1 MNRSISISRKIALAY
16 SEVCKPLCKELGLP
30 QTAFDILMFLGNN
43 PAYKTA
49 SEIVE
54 IRRLKANL
62 VSVNVEK
69 LVQEGY
75 LTRCAVAGDRRKTEL
90 LCTEKAAPILAR
102 GRQLQKDFSGS
113 LFAGMD
119 EARREAFAAALA
131 EIESNLDCR
140 DGLSAACVKMRP
152 FDGHFDFLRH
162 HKTSC
167 LPSFPIG
174 RQEVFPFAENKKNLT
189 SEEVRFWWRL
199 LDSNQ

>member
-1 MNRSISISRKIALAY
+1 MKGELGVNPNMEFAIKTAQAY
-16 SEVCKPLCKELGLP
+16 NAVCKPLCQELKLP
-30 QTAFDILMFLGNN
+30 QTAFDILMFLANN
-43 PAYKTA
+43 PDYKTA

-102 GRQLQKDFSGS
+102 GRQPQKDFSES

-131 EIESNLDCR
+131 EIESNLDAI
-140 DGLSAACVKMRP
+140 LEANEP
-152 FDGHFDFLRH
+152 
-162 HKTSC
+162 
-167 LPSFPIG
+167 
-174 RQEVFPFAENKKNLT
+174 
-189 SEEVRFWWRL
+189 
-199 LDSNQ
+199 

>member
-1 MNRSISISRKIALAY
+1 MNPSVEFANKTGLAY
-16 SEVCKPLCKELGLP
+16 GRACKPLCQQLHLP

-102 GRQLQKDFSGS
+102 GRQLQKDFSES

-131 EIESNLDCR
+131 EIESNLDAI
-140 DGLSAACVKMRP
+140 LEANEP
-152 FDGHFDFLRH
+152 
-162 HKTSC
+162 
-167 LPSFPIG
+167 
-174 RQEVFPFAENKKNLT
+174 
-189 SEEVRFWWRL
+189 
-199 LDSNQ
+199 